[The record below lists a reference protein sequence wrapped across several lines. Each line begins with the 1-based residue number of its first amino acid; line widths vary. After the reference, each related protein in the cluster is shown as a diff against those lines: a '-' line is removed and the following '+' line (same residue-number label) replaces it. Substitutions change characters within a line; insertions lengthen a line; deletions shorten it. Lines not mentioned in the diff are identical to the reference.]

1 MKFFVSVILYLSV
14 IVNES
19 HTTTQVVQH
28 SVS

>member
-1 MKFFVSVILYLSV
+1 MKFYVSVILYLSV

-19 HTTTQVVQH
+19 HIIAQVVQN